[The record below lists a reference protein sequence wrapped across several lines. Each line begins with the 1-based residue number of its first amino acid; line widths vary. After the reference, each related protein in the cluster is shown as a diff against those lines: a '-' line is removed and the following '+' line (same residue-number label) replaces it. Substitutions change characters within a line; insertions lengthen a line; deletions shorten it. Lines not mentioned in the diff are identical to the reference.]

1 MMMFAE
7 KKEEESRGRKEPMQR
22 KNEGAKEMKGTGRQ
36 GKNKKQAKRK
46 QAKESRK
53 SRSTPLPLGEGK
65 GERS

>member
-1 MMMFAE
+1 LRR
-7 KKEEESRGRKEPMQR
+7 KKERRAGGEKNLCKE
-22 KNEGAKEMKGTGRQ
+22 KNEGIKEMKGTGRQ

-53 SRSTPLPLGEGK
+53 NRSTPLPLGEGK